1 MIHMP
6 TEWHVKQ
13 GVYMAKKIHDR
24 PKKGDP
30 KPKTKEMPARERKKP
45 EIERPDGGDEYDSYR
60 DAPGGNDFEEYS

>member
-1 MIHMP
+1 
-6 TEWHVKQ
+6 
-13 GVYMAKKIHDR
+13 MAKKIHDR